1 MKPKIHYTIRADHIS
16 HDQGRDRMQGPWD
29 LQQSQSLHLGFSQ
42 LKLFGTRKTE
52 FSPNEESK
60 QFSICI
66 KINKIKRA
74 IEK

>member
-42 LKLFGTRKTE
+42 LKLFGTRETNNSVQMKKANS
-52 FSPNEESK
+52 FQSVLK
-60 QFSICI
+60 
-66 KINKIKRA
+66 
-74 IEK
+74 